1 MNEDRL
7 AAEIRS
13 MLAGRDPGAAPARLH
28 VALGQIPTTVGRPS
42 RLMKVPRRMVPLA
55 AGVGTVAVLA
65 ALVVVIGLVGIGR
78 AAPGPVGPGA
88 SAAPQ
93 STWVPF
99 DPTADGSGIASAPN
113 DVPAALVIVACG
125 VLAVVAT
132 VRTRSRRLR
141 AAASVVIGLALIVVF
156 SLRSVPLVGWVDGS
170 VIPGIG
176 FLDSTGGVV
185 QDAEIF
191 AVGPNGVLTYGFDLT
206 NTGPLPIDILG
217 FAPDPDGGAWAV
229 GMGPSQASV
238 GAASI
243 RVTAAGLLRDPNDC
257 CILLP
262 ENTRPWERVHVAPRE
277 HQFVILA
284 VRAGPCALGRDNRA
298 DPTRSDDV
306 LEKIGVVYEVVGFQ
320 AMAVVTLPKPIAI
333 PHKTNCQLPA

>member
-13 MLAGRDPGAAPARLH
+13 MLAGRDPGPAPARLH
-28 VALGQIPTTVGRPS
+28 VSLGQIPTTVGRPS
-42 RLMKVPRRMVPLA
+42 PFGNLPRRLMPLA
-55 AGVGTVAVLA
+55 AGFGTVAVLA
-65 ALVVVIGLVGIGR
+65 ALVVVIGLGIGR
-78 AAPGPVGPGA
+78 VAPGPVGPGG

-93 STWVPF
+93 SNWVPF

-113 DVPAALVIVACG
+113 DVPVALVIVACG

-141 AAASVVIGLALIVVF
+141 TAASVVIGLALIAVF
-156 SLRSVPLVGWVDGS
+156 ALRSVPLVGWVDGA
-170 VIPGIG
+170 VAPGIG
-176 FLDSTGGVV
+176 ILDSTGGVV

-206 NTGPLPIDILG
+206 NTGPLPLDILG
-217 FAPDPDGGAWAV
+217 LAPDPDGGAWAV
-229 GMGPSQASV
+229 GMGPSQSSV
-238 GAASI
+238 GPGSI
-243 RVTAAGLLRDPNDC
+243 RVTAAGLLRDPNDYR
-257 CILLP
+257 LVP
-262 ENTRPWERVHVAPRE
+262 ESTRPWERVHVAPRE

>member
-28 VALGQIPTTVGRPS
+28 VALGRIPTTVGRPS
-42 RLMKVPRRMVPLA
+42 PFGNLPRRLMPLA
-55 AGVGTVAVLA
+55 AGFGTVAVLA
-65 ALVVVIGLVGIGR
+65 ALVVVIGLGIGR
-78 AAPGPVGPGA
+78 VAGPVGPGG

-93 STWVPF
+93 SNWVPF

-113 DVPAALVIVACG
+113 DVPVALVIVACG

-141 AAASVVIGLALIVVF
+141 TAASVVIGVALIVVF

-176 FLDSTGGVV
+176 MLDSTGGLV

-257 CILLP
+257 CLLLP

>member
-1 MNEDRL
+1 
-7 AAEIRS
+7 
-13 MLAGRDPGAAPARLH
+13 
-28 VALGQIPTTVGRPS
+28 
-42 RLMKVPRRMVPLA
+42 
-55 AGVGTVAVLA
+55 
-65 ALVVVIGLVGIGR
+65 
-78 AAPGPVGPGA
+78 
-88 SAAPQ
+88 
-93 STWVPF
+93 
-99 DPTADGSGIASAPN
+99 
-113 DVPAALVIVACG
+113 
-125 VLAVVAT
+125 
-132 VRTRSRRLR
+132 
-141 AAASVVIGLALIVVF
+141 
-156 SLRSVPLVGWVDGS
+156 
-170 VIPGIG
+170 
-176 FLDSTGGVV
+176 
-185 QDAEIF
+185 
-191 AVGPNGVLTYGFDLT
+191 
-206 NTGPLPIDILG
+206 
-217 FAPDPDGGAWAV
+217 
-229 GMGPSQASV
+229 MGPSQASV

>member
-1 MNEDRL
+1 MNDDRL
-7 AAEIRS
+7 ETEIRS

-28 VALGQIPTTVGRPS
+28 FALRQIPTTVGRPS
-42 RLMKVPRRMVPLA
+42 RLLKVPRRLMPLA
-55 AGVGTVAVLA
+55 AGFGTIAILGGLIAV
-65 ALVVVIGLVGIGR
+65 VGLVGLGR
-78 AAPGPVGPGA
+78 EPGPVGPGGTL
-88 SAAPQ
+88 APQ
-93 STWVPF
+93 SSWVPF

-132 VRTRSRRLR
+132 VRTRSRQLR
-141 AAASVVIGLALIVVF
+141 VAASVVIGLALIVVF

-176 FLDSTGGVV
+176 ILDSTGGVV

-306 LEKIGVVYEVVGFQ
+306 LEKIGIVYEVVGFQ

-333 PHKTNCQLPA
+333 PHKTNCQLPD